1 MTDDQGKTTPEGDP
15 KPVDDNPEDPKGI
28 QGPTDEELRAMYASG
43 DLLTKERNEEIVRQ
57 RLERERE
64 QAKLEAEEERRK
76 TEEKAKRDALKDQEQ
91 YKELSDTQAAEIA
104 EKDTA
109 IEDLKVIADRVGNLE
124 KRLETVVKS
133 RLEGLAKP
141 YQDLL
146 AKMSVEERADW
157 LDTNA
162 ELLETTGKPGGSPAS
177 PTAIAGGSR
186 AAQHKEDQ
194 AAAEHQRRAAGMAV

>member
-1 MTDDQGKTTPEGDP
+1 MEDQDKATLESNP
-15 KPVDDNPEDPKGI
+15 KPEDDKPEDPKGT
-28 QGPTDEELRAMYASG
+28 QGPTDEELRVMYASG

-109 IEDLKVIADRVGNLE
+109 IEDLKVIAQRVKDLE
-124 KRLETVVKS
+124 KRLETVVTS

-162 ELLETTGKPGGSPAS
+162 ELLEATGKPGGSPAS

-186 AAQHKEDQ
+186 TAQHKEDQ
-194 AAAEHQRRAAGMAV
+194 IAAEHQRRAAGMAV